1 MPLRNELQAVWDA
14 YVNAYRRRDA
24 CACADLFAPNAVL
37 VSPFGPAASGQK
49 EIETLHAE
57 WTLEGGENKM
67 IEMIEFG
74 GSDDLAWC
82 LSKFSEGD
90 AAGEGTSLNILERQ
104 PDGTWL
110 IRMCSLNE
118 GTPSAP

>member
-1 MPLRNELQAVWDA
+1 MALRNELQTLWDT
-14 YVNAYRRRDA
+14 YLNAYRRSDARA
-24 CACADLFAPNAVL
+24 CAAVFSPDAL
-37 VSPFGPAASGQK
+37 LMSPFGPAARGQE
-49 EIETLHAE
+49 EIEALHAE
-57 WTLEGGENKM
+57 WILEGGENKN

-90 AAGEGTSLNILERQ
+90 EAGEGTSLNILERR
-104 PDGTWL
+104 PDGSWL

-118 GTPSAP
+118 VS